1 MQIELRREAKHIAK
15 QYKERNRQSMLNVL
29 SDSTT
34 ATLIFCILL
43 RKTEGRAHFFRTLAR
58 FASGL
63 SDTAKAFLI
72 IAGKFPSHPL
82 TKVLLPFTDL
92 LVSTVGRKSIPAL
105 PRLC

>member
-1 MQIELRREAKHIAK
+1 MHLAKE
-15 QYKERNRQSMLNVL
+15 YKERNRQSMLNVL

-34 ATLIFCILL
+34 ASLIFGILL

-72 IAGKFPSHPL
+72 IAGAA
-82 TKVLLPFTDL
+82 FT
-92 LVSTVGRKSIPAL
+92 AY
-105 PRLC
+105 LCCSDYNAM

>member
-1 MQIELRREAKHIAK
+1 MHLAKEF
-15 QYKERNRQSMLNVL
+15 KERNRQSMLNVL

-34 ATLIFCILL
+34 ASLIFGILL

-72 IAGKFPSHPL
+72 IAGEATHMCGPITSRDLKHPQHV
-82 TKVLLPFTDL
+82 KSVLVCFGAP
-92 LVSTVGRKSIPAL
+92 KI
-105 PRLC
+105 

>member
-1 MQIELRREAKHIAK
+1 
-15 QYKERNRQSMLNVL
+15 MLNVL

-34 ATLIFCILL
+34 GTLIFGILL

-72 IAGKFPSHPL
+72 IAGEPILMSH
-82 TKVLLPFTDL
+82 VQ
-92 LVSTVGRKSIPAL
+92 SIF
-105 PRLC
+105 